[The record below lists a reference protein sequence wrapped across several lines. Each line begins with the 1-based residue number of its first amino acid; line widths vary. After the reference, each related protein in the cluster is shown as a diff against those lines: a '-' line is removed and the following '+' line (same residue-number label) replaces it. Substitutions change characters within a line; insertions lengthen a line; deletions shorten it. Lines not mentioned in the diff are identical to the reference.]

1 MPRYLSA
8 FTPYKVKSSLIYV
21 TGYEDR
27 RLCGY
32 ISNPCFPGDRYFDN
46 LSQFLII
53 MDNLCDEIN
62 YPQRTNDCRS
72 FDALIPTAKKY
83 DVPADPKDRPAPMAT
98 FKLSI
103 LFRQNSSWQG
113 SVLWLEE
120 DSEAQF
126 RSALELVKLI
136 DSVLTSIQV
145 KAMKLAE

>member
-1 MPRYLSA
+1 
-8 FTPYKVKSSLIYV
+8 
-21 TGYEDR
+21 
-27 RLCGY
+27 
-32 ISNPCFPGDRYFDN
+32 
-46 LSQFLII
+46 
-53 MDNLCDEIN
+53 
-62 YPQRTNDCRS
+62 
-72 FDALIPTAKKY
+72 
-83 DVPADPKDRPAPMAT
+83 MAT

-145 KAMKLAE
+145 KAMQCAE